1 VRGKGIERRDGR
13 KGDLLVTL
21 QVAVPARLDGK
32 AEEALKAYAEATA
45 DHDPRAEL
53 TSCWKG

>member
-1 VRGKGIERRDGR
+1 
-13 KGDLLVTL
+13 VTL
-21 QVAVPARLDGK
+21 QVAVPSRLEGK

-53 TSCWKG
+53 NALLGKGET